1 MAYISFQPT
10 DFFNTVLYTGNGST
24 QTITGTGFQPNL
36 TWIKGRD
43 NTEYYRL
50 YDSVRGAT
58 KEIYSNANLAEGT
71 NANSLTSWNADGFA
85 VGTETGVNTNTDLY
99 LGWNWKAG
107 TTSGLT
113 GGTITPTAYSINTT
127 SGFGI
132 YAYAGTSSAGTI
144 AHGLGTAPECLIVK
158 KVSGVDAWWAYHLY
172 THSDTSTSGQ
182 YYTVLDTTATRNT
195 NSGAWNNTNPTDT
208 LIHLGDAGNTNSSS
222 GSSTYIMYAFAP
234 KKGFSSFGGFK
245 GNINANGPFCYTGFR
260 PAWILIKNA
269 SGVEAWNCW
278 DVKRSPFNLTQ
289 NSLNIDDTS
298 AQQTSS
304 GKCLDILSNGFKI
317 RTTSTE
323 INGNN
328 ADMIY
333 LAFAEFPMVSSNS
346 KAGTAR

>member
-127 SGFGI
+127 AGFGI
-132 YAYAGTSSAGTI
+132 YQYAGTSTAGTI
-144 AHGLGTAPECLIVK
+144 AHGLGVAPECVIVK
-158 KVSGVDAWWAYHLY
+158 KISGADAWWAYHLY

-245 GNINANGPFCYTGFR
+245 GNANANGPFCYTGFR

-333 LAFAEFPMVSSNS
+333 LAFAEFPLVSSNS
-346 KAGTAR
+346 KIGTAR